1 MTGTSH
7 IITTIQKD
15 GKRNTQALTIS
26 NNVNLRGYIES
37 SESMG
42 YKIISVYICHTL
54 KEARQKAEEDNE
66 FYKKHDMFLD
76 TSRGN

>member
-15 GKRNTQALTIS
+15 GRRNTQALTIS
-26 NNVNLRGYIES
+26 NNVNLKAYIDSAELD
-37 SESMG
+37 G
-42 YKIISVYICHTL
+42 YKVISVNICPTF

-76 TSRGN
+76 TSRGD